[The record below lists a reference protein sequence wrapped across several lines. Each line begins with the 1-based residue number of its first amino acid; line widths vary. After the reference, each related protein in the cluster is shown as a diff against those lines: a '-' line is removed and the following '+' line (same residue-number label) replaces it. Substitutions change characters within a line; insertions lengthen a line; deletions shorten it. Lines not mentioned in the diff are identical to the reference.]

1 MVMREAY
8 ANMYRWQCSW
18 CHAGLSGNAD
28 LGAGSMLGGEVAG
41 FKWEEWFGVHLQGW
55 CCQANANT
63 MCNVQLLSPKGVNE
77 F

>member
-41 FKWEEWFGVHLQGW
+41 FKWEEWFGGVLARVVLP
-55 CCQANANT
+55 CQANT
-63 MCNVQLLSPKGVNE
+63 MCNVQLLSPTGVNE